1 MKNSIKPKIW
11 GPHGWKFLHYVSLGY
26 PEKPTD
32 KEKIYYKNFY
42 YSLQNVLPCEKC
54 AQNYK
59 KNIIEYPIDNHLQN
73 RDSLVKWV
81 IDIHNK
87 VAEESYQDQ
96 EINIVLHYY
105 LCTLIDTNII
115 LSEHEAIEWV
125 KKQDFS
131 KYEFVPGDGDIT
143 SLI

>member
-1 MKNSIKPKIW
+1 MNSTDVVAAIIKK
-11 GPHGWKFLHYVSLGY
+11 GDKYLLAKRS
-26 PEKPTD
+26 
-32 KEKIYYKNFY
+32 KEKYMGLKWEFPGGKVE
-42 YSLQNVLPCEKC
+42 QNETFKDALSREILEELNV
-54 AQNYK
+54 
-59 KNIIEYPIDNHLQN
+59 NIE
-73 RDSLVKWV
+73 
-81 IDIHNK
+81 IHNK
-87 VAEESYQDQ
+87 VAEERYQDE

-131 KYEFVPGDGDIT
+131 KYEFVPGDSDIT